1 MKGATAVVQTTLFEG
16 GPGGGSVWDA
26 ISLGIPVILSDI
38 KTNKTVEYRRVHFF
52 HAKNAQD
59 LCQKMQEVVK
69 QNYKPIP
76 VENLIEQSKKN
87 IKKLGNYLIELIEKK

>member
-1 MKGATAVVQTTLFEG
+1 
-16 GPGGGSVWDA
+16 
-26 ISLGIPVILSDI
+26 
-38 KTNKTVEYRRVHFF
+38 
-52 HAKNAQD
+52 
-59 LCQKMQEVVK
+59 MQEVVK